1 MQAVLSLENISKR
14 YFVKSPLDG
23 KKRVFWALKDI
34 SFEVE
39 KGVCLGVLGP
49 NGSGKSTLL
58 KIISRIV
65 SPTSGEMR
73 VHGNVAPLL
82 DLGVG
87 FHNQLTGR
95 ENIYVYGALIGVK
108 RKELR
113 SRLSEIV
120 DFSGVGAFLDTKL
133 RGHSN
138 GMKMRLAFSIAST
151 LKPDILLA
159 DEIFAVG
166 DVAFSKQSLEK
177 IKELKKEG
185 TTILMVQHDN
195 ALIDQICDDTICL
208 KDGLLID
215 CGI

>member
-1 MQAVLSLENISKR
+1 MQAALSLENISKH

-23 KKRVFWALKDI
+23 KKHEFWALKDI

-39 KGVCLGVLGP
+39 KGLCIGLLGP

-58 KIISRIV
+58 KIIGHIV
-65 SPTSGEMR
+65 NPTSGKVK
-73 VHGNVAPLL
+73 VHGTVAPLL

-108 RKELR
+108 RKELK

-133 RGHSN
+133 RGYSN

-166 DVAFSKQSLEK
+166 DDAFRKQSLEK

-195 ALIDQICDDTICL
+195 ELISQICEDTISL
-208 KDGLLID
+208 KNGQLT
-215 CGI
+215 G